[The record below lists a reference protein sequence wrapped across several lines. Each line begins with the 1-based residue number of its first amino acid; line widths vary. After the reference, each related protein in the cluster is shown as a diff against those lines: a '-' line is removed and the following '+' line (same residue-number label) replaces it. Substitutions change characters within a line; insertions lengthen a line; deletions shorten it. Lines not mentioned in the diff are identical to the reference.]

1 VRGYFRAV
9 RFLLLSLLASVVLA
23 AAASAAQPAPSGV
36 IVFERRSGTAAA
48 DVYSVRPDGSA
59 LRRLTRT
66 RDNFDPELSRDG
78 RFVVFASHRV
88 HGPGA
93 KELFV
98 MRADGAGVRRLTKN
112 AHSRRAFTVDSE
124 PTWSPDG
131 ETIVFSRTFVRGG
144 RSSTDLF
151 SIAADGGPVQRLT
164 YTAGQEASPTFSLPL
179 QISFVRGG
187 FIYERVGTGQIRTV
201 AGDHPAWSQQHVL
214 AYSRDGAVYRTTAEP
229 HVRVGAGSEPTWSP
243 DGRSLAWTTPLGLV
257 VDGKRITRT
266 SNLVHDLSPS
276 WGPRAR

>member
-1 VRGYFRAV
+1 
-9 RFLLLSLLASVVLA
+9 
-23 AAASAAQPAPSGV
+23 
-36 IVFERRSGTAAA
+36 
-48 DVYSVRPDGSA
+48 
-59 LRRLTRT
+59 
-66 RDNFDPELSRDG
+66 
-78 RFVVFASHRV
+78 
-88 HGPGA
+88 
-93 KELFV
+93 
-98 MRADGAGVRRLTKN
+98 M
-112 AHSRRAFTVDSE
+112 
-124 PTWSPDG
+124 
-131 ETIVFSRTFVRGG
+131 
-144 RSSTDLF
+144 
-151 SIAADGGPVQRLT
+151 QRLT